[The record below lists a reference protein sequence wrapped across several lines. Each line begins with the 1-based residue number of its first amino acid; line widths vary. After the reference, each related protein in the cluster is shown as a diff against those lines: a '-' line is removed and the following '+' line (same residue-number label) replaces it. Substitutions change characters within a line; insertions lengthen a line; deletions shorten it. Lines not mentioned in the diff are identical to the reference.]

1 MLVAMNKT
9 RVASRS
15 ISLVCPMCALSKSI
29 KDAAT
34 MQAGRLYPDSHMIQN
49 TVDTVNEP
57 IRAGIDR
64 YAT

>member
-1 MLVAMNKT
+1 
-9 RVASRS
+9 
-15 ISLVCPMCALSKSI
+15 MCALSKSI